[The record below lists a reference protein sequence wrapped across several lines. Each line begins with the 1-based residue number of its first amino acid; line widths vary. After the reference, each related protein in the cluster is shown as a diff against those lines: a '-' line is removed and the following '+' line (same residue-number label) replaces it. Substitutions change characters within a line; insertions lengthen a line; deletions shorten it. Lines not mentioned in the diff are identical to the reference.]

1 MSQILVFHHVE
12 RNIIHLDLDAFYV
25 AVECKKEPKLR
36 GRPLIVG
43 GQSRRG
49 VVAACSYE
57 ARHFGVHSAMPM
69 YLALQLCPDA
79 MVISG
84 DMEAYS
90 QHSHLVSDII
100 ADAAPSFEK
109 ASIDEFYIDA
119 SGMDKFF
126 GAFKWAVELQQRVK
140 KESDLPISMGLSVNK
155 LVSKV
160 ITGEFKPNGT
170 KHIPAG
176 EEINFL
182 SPLAV
187 DKIPMIGKQTSA
199 FLYDMGVRTVA
210 TLREMPAKFLI
221 SAFGKN
227 GMSLYNKAR
236 GIDDSPVVPYHE
248 QKSIST
254 ESTFEEDTIDVRRLK
269 SILIAMVE
277 KVGFQLRE
285 QKKLTSCVT
294 VKIRYSN
301 FDTETKQIHIPYTSS
316 DHILLKVVQDLFD
329 KLYSRRMLIRLVGVR
344 LSNLVQG
351 NHQINLFDDTEED
364 INLYEAMDFIKH
376 KHGVGKLIRATTLG
390 LNNRIRSEVN
400 VFNGKSDRML
410 NR

>member
-1 MSQILVFHHVE
+1 MTIAE

-79 MVISG
+79 TVISG
-84 DMEAYS
+84 DMESYS
-90 QHSHLVSDII
+90 QHSHLVTDII
-100 ADAAPSFEK
+100 ADHAPSFEK
-109 ASIDEFYIDA
+109 ASIDEFYVDA

-126 GAFKWAVELQQRVK
+126 GAFKWAVELQHRIK
-140 KESDLPISMGLSVNK
+140 HESGLPISMGMSINK

-160 ITGEFKPNGT
+160 ITGEFKPNAT
-170 KHIPAG
+170 RQVAAG
-176 EEINFL
+176 DEGNFL
-182 SPLAV
+182 APLAV
-187 DKIPMIGKQTSA
+187 EKIPMIGKQTSA

-210 TLREMPAKFLI
+210 TLREMPVKFLV

-227 GMSLYNKAR
+227 GISLYNKAR
-236 GIDDSPVVPYHE
+236 GIDDSPVVSYHE

-254 ESTFEEDTIDVRRLK
+254 ESTFEEDTIDVKRLK

-277 KVGFQLRE
+277 KVTFQLRE

-316 DHILLKVVQDLFD
+316 DHIILRIVQELFD

-351 NHQINLFDDTEED
+351 NHQISLFDDTEED
-364 INLYEAMDFIKH
+364 ISLYEAMDFIKH
-376 KHGVGKLIRATTLG
+376 KHGVEKLIRATTLG
-390 LNNRIRSEVN
+390 LSNRIRMEVN
-400 VFNGKSDRML
+400 VFKGTPGRML